1 MNERGM
7 NEWNDVK
14 VAVETGDDVYMVDIR
29 NAYKTNSQVNE
40 KKKKIFHFIGNRNR
54 NKKSK
59 STNYNNTYK
68 GVRDFFFR
76 RKKKKWWRRI

>member
-40 KKKKIFHFIGNRNR
+40 KKNI
-54 NKKSK
+54 SL
-59 STNYNNTYK
+59 Y
-68 GVRDFFFR
+68 
-76 RKKKKWWRRI
+76 RKPKQK

>member
-40 KKKKIFHFIGNRNR
+40 KKKKYF
-54 NKKSK
+54 
-59 STNYNNTYK
+59 TL
-68 GVRDFFFR
+68 
-76 RKKKKWWRRI
+76 